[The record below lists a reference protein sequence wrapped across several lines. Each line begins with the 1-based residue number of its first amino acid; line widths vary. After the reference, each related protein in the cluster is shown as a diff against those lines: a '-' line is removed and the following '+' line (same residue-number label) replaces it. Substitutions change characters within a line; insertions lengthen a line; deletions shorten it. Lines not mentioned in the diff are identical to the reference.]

1 MARRG
6 EELRTHILYAAK
18 EVFLEHGFERASMDQ
33 VAARAQT
40 SKRTLYAHFASKEAL
55 YLAIVEYVRGV
66 SLERVKTPADY
77 SGPPRE
83 ALAQFLARFMQSA
96 LHGPAIQMARMSI
109 GAASRFPD
117 GAAEYFEVAFQ
128 SVAERIAAFLRSTYR
143 LTPRT
148 AHDAANALLGR
159 ILIPRFLRALFAVDP
174 LPPAIPMPPATPPL
188 AEADLGLARELIAE
202 IIDPLIER
210 ETTRSQ
216 ARGTQR

>member
-55 YLAIVEYVRGV
+55 YLAIVEYVRSV
-66 SLERVKTPADY
+66 SFERLKTPADY
-77 SGPPRE
+77 PGPPLE

-96 LHGPAIQMARMSI
+96 LHGPAIQMSRMSI

-117 GAAEYFEVAFQ
+117 GATEYFEVAFQ
-128 SVAERIAAFLRSTYR
+128 SVAECIAAFLRATFR
-143 LTPRT
+143 LTPRR
-148 AHDAANALLGR
+148 AHDAANALMGR
-159 ILIPRFLRALFAVDP
+159 ILVPRFLRALFAVDP
-174 LPPAIPMPPATPPL
+174 LPPAIPLPPDTPPL
-188 AEADLGLARELIAE
+188 AEADLSLAREFIAE
-202 IIDPLIER
+202 IVTPLIKH
-210 ETTRSQ
+210 
-216 ARGTQR
+216 

>member
-55 YLAIVEYVRGV
+55 YLAIVEYIRGV
-66 SLERVKTPADY
+66 SLDRVKTPADY
-77 SGPPRE
+77 PGPPLE

-109 GAASRFPD
+109 GVASRFPD
-117 GAAEYFEVAFQ
+117 GAAEYFEVVFQ
-128 SVAERIAAFLRSTYR
+128 GVTEHIATFLRGSFR

-148 AHDAANALLGR
+148 SHDAANALLGR
-159 ILIPRFLRALFAVDP
+159 ILVPRFLRALFAVDP
-174 LPPAIPMPPATPPL
+174 LPPALPLPPDTPPPSA
-188 AEADLGLARELIAE
+188 AELHLARELIAE
-202 IIDPLIER
+202 IVKPLLED
-210 ETTRSQ
+210 
-216 ARGTQR
+216 